1 MVSSYYGDSKII
13 FDVRCNMRLQASLK
27 NAGAAVFR
35 QLLTLSLNFIS
46 RTVFIYML
54 GYEYL
59 GVNGLF
65 ADLLSMLSVAELGIG
80 AAIAYAMY
88 KPMADK
94 DEKKLYALA
103 MLYRRAYMWIGILMG
118 VVGVGLTPFLQ
129 WFIKDAGGVEHLRII
144 YLLVLANSVVT
155 YFFSYKVTLLTV
167 AQEGYKESLVRSAV
181 NTGQIILQIIYLIKT
196 KDYIGYLVLQLLA
209 TIIIQLILSR
219 MTVRE
224 FPFLRERWNVE
235 IEREEKDALFKNI
248 RALIFH
254 KMGNFFVNGTD
265 NLIISK
271 MIGLLVNGIYANYLL
286 ITKSIRGFTYLIFNA
301 LTASVG
307 NLNAMED
314 KENVID
320 RFDKIYFMG
329 YWMTVFCSVSLLC
342 LLNPF
347 ISLLWGR
354 TFDMPVVIVIVLN
367 FYLAEMRNPVMV
379 FRDAMGLYWY
389 DRFKPLYESLVNIV
403 FSIVLGK
410 YLGILGVLIGT
421 ALSAIGVVCW
431 MEPWVLYRHG
441 FKCSSRSFFV
451 KYLRNGA
458 LAVLIGGVTWFACGV
473 LRMDGWWGIVYRAIL
488 CVCIPNGILWILFHE
503 TKEYRYFWEIAVS
516 GIKKVSTRLH
526 KRR

>member
-1 MVSSYYGDSKII
+1 
-13 FDVRCNMRLQASLK
+13 MRLQASIK

-65 ADLLSMLSVAELGIG
+65 ADLLSMLSVAELGVG

-88 KPMADK
+88 KPMADG
-94 DEKKLYALA
+94 DERKLYALA
-103 MLYRRAYMWIGILMG
+103 MLYRRAYMWIGILMA

-129 WFIKDAGGVEHLRII
+129 LFIKDASGIENLRII

-155 YFFSYKVTLLTV
+155 YFFSYKITLLTV

-181 NTGQIILQIIYLIKT
+181 SAVQILLQIVYLVQT
-196 KDYIGYLVLQLLA
+196 KDYIGYLVIQLVA
-209 TIIIQLILSR
+209 TIVIQMILSGMAVKKFR
-219 MTVRE
+219 
-224 FPFLRERWNVE
+224 FLREKWDVE
-235 IEREEKDALFKNI
+235 IEAEEKSGLFKNI

-254 KMGNFFVNGTD
+254 KLGNFFVNGTD

-314 KENVID
+314 KEKVVD

-347 ISLLWGR
+347 ISLLWGE
-354 TFDMPVVIVIVLN
+354 TFDLPVVVVIVLN

-403 FSIVLGK
+403 FSIILGK

-431 MEPWVLYRHG
+431 MEPLVLYRHG
-441 FKCSSRSFFV
+441 FGCSCKAFFK
-451 KYLRNGA
+451 KYLHNG
-458 LAVLIGGVTWFACGV
+458 LIMVIIAVMTWFVCGMLV
-473 LRMDGWWGIVYRAIL
+473 IDGWWGILYRAVL
-488 CVCIPNGILWILFHE
+488 CVIIPNSMLWLLFYR
-503 TKEYRYFWEIAVS
+503 TKEYRYFKQIAVS
-516 GIKKVSTRLH
+516 GIKKVLSQVH
-526 KRR
+526 KKR